1 MAKKGSYIVDYF
13 NNRGFFGLSLL
24 ILVILSVI
32 ASGNFE
38 VPQRGYGTLH
48 NIADW
53 ISGSGDTSCFV
64 SVLCNIVIG
73 VLLVT
78 LNIMYRYIK
87 TYNCFVFASVF
98 VLLQG
103 ANPFLSTRFFAGTA
117 MCLVVVIALF
127 FLFDLYGKQQMAS
140 QGVFLIM
147 ALLSFFS
154 IYHYVFLLLV
164 PLFIVGFAYMRAIN
178 VRTVLA
184 IFFGLVTPYWI
195 ALGTGLESI
204 SSFNAPE
211 LSLVWTS
218 VPSYPGKSWAISVA
232 IAITAFTVVL
242 TVSNFKTMLNYSVH
256 VRAYNNFFVALS
268 VFVLLMMLVDYND
281 FLFYMPLMNMCFAIQ
296 FGHWYVITRHETRQ
310 PVTMWLMVAMLTI
323 YIVALVIV

>member
-24 ILVILSVI
+24 VLVILAVI

-48 NIADW
+48 NISTW
-53 ISGSGDTSCFV
+53 ISSNDTSCFV
-64 SVLCNIVIG
+64 AVLCNIVIG
-73 VLLVT
+73 VLLIT

-87 TYNCFVFASVF
+87 TYNCFVFAAVF

-103 ANPFLSTRFFAGTA
+103 VNPFLSTRFFVGTA
-117 MCLVVVIALF
+117 LCLVVVVSLL
-127 FLFDLYGKQQMAS
+127 FLFDLYGKQQLAS
-140 QGVFLIM
+140 QGVFLVM

-178 VRTVLA
+178 MRTVLA
-184 IFFGLVTPYWI
+184 IIFGLATPYWI

-204 SSFNAPE
+204 TSFQAPE
-211 LSLVWTS
+211 LSLVWSEAPTFA
-218 VPSYPGKSWAISVA
+218 GKSWAVSVA
-232 IAITAFTVVL
+232 IAITAL
-242 TVSNFKTMLNYSVH
+242 TVLLTVGNFKTMLNYSVH

-268 VFVLLMMLVDYND
+268 VFVLLLMIVDYND
-281 FLFYMPLMNMCFAIQ
+281 FLFYIPLMNLCFAIQ
-296 FGHWYVITRHETRQ
+296 FGHWYVVTRHETRQ
-310 PVTMWLMVAMLTI
+310 AVTMWLMVAMLTA
-323 YIVALVIV
+323 YIVAMAIV

>member
-13 NNRGFFGLSLL
+13 NNRGFFGLSILL
-24 ILVILSVI
+24 LVIFSVI
-32 ASGNFE
+32 ASGNFI

-53 ISGSGDTSCFV
+53 ISSHDTSCFV
-64 SVLCNIVIG
+64 AVVCNLVIG

-87 TYNCFVFASVF
+87 TYNCFVFAAVF
-98 VLLQG
+98 ILLQG
-103 ANPFLSTRFFAGTA
+103 INPFLSTRFFAGTA

-164 PLFIVGFAYMRAIN
+164 PLFIVGLIYMRAIN
-178 VRTVLA
+178 VRSVLA
-184 IFFGLVTPYWI
+184 IIFGLVTPYWI
-195 ALGTGLESI
+195 ALGTGLESM

-211 LSLVWTS
+211 IGQVWS
-218 VPSYPGKSWAISVA
+218 SSPVYNGKSWAISVA
-232 IAITAFTVVL
+232 IATIALTILL
-242 TVSNFKTMLNYSVH
+242 TVTNLKIMLNYSVH
-256 VRAYNNFFVALS
+256 VRAYNNFFVTLS
-268 VFVLLMMLVDYND
+268 IFVLLMMAIDYND
-281 FLFYMPLMNMCFAIQ
+281 FLLYMPLLNMCFAIQ
-296 FGHWYVITRHETRQ
+296 YGHWYVVTNHETRQ
-310 PVTMWLMVAMLTI
+310 PITMWLLVAMLAVFI
-323 YIVALVIV
+323 IAMVIA

>member
-1 MAKKGSYIVDYF
+1 MGKKGSYIVDYF

-24 ILVILSVI
+24 VLVILAVI

-48 NIADW
+48 NISTW
-53 ISGSGDTSCFV
+53 ISSNDTSCFV
-64 SVLCNIVIG
+64 AVLCNIVIG
-73 VLLVT
+73 VLLIT

-87 TYNCFVFASVF
+87 TYNCFVFAAVF

-103 ANPFLSTRFFAGTA
+103 VNPFLSTRFFAGTA
-117 MCLVVVIALF
+117 LCLVVVVSLL
-127 FLFDLYGKQQMAS
+127 FLFDLYGKQQLAS
-140 QGVFLIM
+140 QGVFLVM

-178 VRTVLA
+178 LRTVLA
-184 IFFGLVTPYWI
+184 IIFGLATPYWI

-204 SSFNAPE
+204 TSFQAPE
-211 LSLVWTS
+211 LSLVWSEAPTFA
-218 VPSYPGKSWAISVA
+218 GKSWAVSVA
-232 IAITAFTVVL
+232 IAITAL
-242 TVSNFKTMLNYSVH
+242 TVLLTVGNFKTMLNYSVH

-268 VFVLLMMLVDYND
+268 VFVLLLMIVDYND
-281 FLFYMPLMNMCFAIQ
+281 FLFYMPLMNLCFAIQ
-296 FGHWYVITRHETRQ
+296 FGHWYVVTRHETRQ
-310 PVTMWLMVAMLTI
+310 AVTMWLMVAMLTA
-323 YIVALVIV
+323 YIVAMAIV

>member
-24 ILVILSVI
+24 ILVIMSVI

-48 NIADW
+48 NITTW
-53 ISGSGDTSCFV
+53 ISSSDTSCFV
-64 SVLCNIVIG
+64 AVLCNIVIG

-87 TYNCFVFASVF
+87 TYNCFVFAAVF
-98 VLLQG
+98 VLLQ
-103 ANPFLSTRFFAGTA
+103 AMNPFLSTRFFVGTA
-117 MCLVVVIALF
+117 MCMLVVIALF
-127 FLFDLYGKQQMAS
+127 LLFDLYGRQQMAS

-147 ALLSFFS
+147 ALISFFS

-164 PLFIVGFAYMRAIN
+164 PLFILGFAYMRAIN
-178 VRTVLA
+178 VRAVLA
-184 IFFGLVTPYWI
+184 IIFGLVTPYWI

-204 SSFNAPE
+204 SAFNAPE
-211 LSLVWTS
+211 LSQIWS
-218 VPSYPGKSWAISVA
+218 DVPTFAGKSWAISVS
-232 IAITAFTVVL
+232 IAITVL
-242 TVSNFKTMLNYSVH
+242 TVLLTVGNFKTMLNYSVH

-268 VFVLLMMLVDYND
+268 VFVLLLMLVDYND

-296 FGHWYVITRHETRQ
+296 FGHWYVVTRHETRQ
-310 PVTMWLMVAMLTI
+310 PVTMWLMVAMLTA
-323 YIVALVIV
+323 YIVALVVV

>member
-24 ILVILSVI
+24 ILVVLAVI

-48 NIADW
+48 NISTW
-53 ISGSGDTSCFV
+53 ISSNDTSCFV
-64 SVLCNIVIG
+64 AVLCNIVIG
-73 VLLVT
+73 VLLIT

-87 TYNCFVFASVF
+87 TYNCFVFAAVF

-103 ANPFLSTRFFAGTA
+103 VNPFLSTRFFAGTA
-117 MCLVVVIALF
+117 LCLVVVVSLL
-127 FLFDLYGKQQMAS
+127 FLFDLYGKQQLAS
-140 QGVFLIM
+140 QGVFLVM

-178 VRTVLA
+178 LRTVLA
-184 IFFGLVTPYWI
+184 IIFGLATPYWI

-204 SSFNAPE
+204 TSFQAPE
-211 LSLVWTS
+211 LSLVWSEAPTFA
-218 VPSYPGKSWAISVA
+218 GKSWAVSVA
-232 IAITAFTVVL
+232 IAITAL
-242 TVSNFKTMLNYSVH
+242 TVLLTVGNFKTMLNYSVH

-268 VFVLLMMLVDYND
+268 VFVLLLMIVDYND
-281 FLFYMPLMNMCFAIQ
+281 FLFYMPLMNLCFAIQ
-296 FGHWYVITRHETRQ
+296 FGHWYVVTRHETRQ
-310 PVTMWLMVAMLTI
+310 AVTMWLMVAMLTA
-323 YIVALVIV
+323 YIVAMAIV

>member
-24 ILVILSVI
+24 VLVVLAVI

-48 NIADW
+48 NISTW
-53 ISGSGDTSCFV
+53 ISSNDTSCFV
-64 SVLCNIVIG
+64 AVLCNIVIG
-73 VLLVT
+73 VLLIT

-87 TYNCFVFASVF
+87 TYNCFVFAAVF

-103 ANPFLSTRFFAGTA
+103 VNPFLSTRFFAGTA
-117 MCLVVVIALF
+117 LCLVVVVSLL
-127 FLFDLYGKQQMAS
+127 FLFDLYGKQQLAS
-140 QGVFLIM
+140 QGVFLVM

-178 VRTVLA
+178 LRTVLA
-184 IFFGLVTPYWI
+184 IIFGLATPYWI

-204 SSFNAPE
+204 TSFQAPE
-211 LSLVWTS
+211 LSLVWSEAPTFA
-218 VPSYPGKSWAISVA
+218 GKSWAVSVA
-232 IAITAFTVVL
+232 IAITAL
-242 TVSNFKTMLNYSVH
+242 TVLLTVGNFKTMLNYSVH

-268 VFVLLMMLVDYND
+268 VFVLLLMIVDYND
-281 FLFYMPLMNMCFAIQ
+281 FLFYMPLMNLCFAIQ
-296 FGHWYVITRHETRQ
+296 FGHWYVVTRHETRQ
-310 PVTMWLMVAMLTI
+310 AVTMWLMVAMLI
-323 YIVALVIV
+323 AYIVAMAIV

>member
-24 ILVILSVI
+24 VLVILAVI

-48 NIADW
+48 NISTW
-53 ISGSGDTSCFV
+53 ISSNDTSCFV
-64 SVLCNIVIG
+64 AVLCNIVIG
-73 VLLVT
+73 VLLIT

-87 TYNCFVFASVF
+87 TYNCFVFAAVF

-103 ANPFLSTRFFAGTA
+103 VNPFLSTRFFAGTA
-117 MCLVVVIALF
+117 LCLVVVVSLL
-127 FLFDLYGKQQMAS
+127 FLFDLYGKQQLAS
-140 QGVFLIM
+140 QGVFLVM

-178 VRTVLA
+178 LRTVLA
-184 IFFGLVTPYWI
+184 IIFGLATPYWI

-204 SSFNAPE
+204 TSFQAPE
-211 LSLVWTS
+211 LSLVWSEAPTFA
-218 VPSYPGKSWAISVA
+218 GKSWAVSVA
-232 IAITAFTVVL
+232 IAITAL
-242 TVSNFKTMLNYSVH
+242 TVLLTVGNFKTMLNYSVH

-268 VFVLLMMLVDYND
+268 VFVLLLMIVDYND
-281 FLFYMPLMNMCFAIQ
+281 FLFYMPLMNLCFAIQ
-296 FGHWYVITRHETRQ
+296 FGHWYVVTRHETRQ
-310 PVTMWLMVAMLTI
+310 AVTMWLMVAMLTA
-323 YIVALVIV
+323 YIVTMAIV

>member
-24 ILVILSVI
+24 ILVVLAVI

-48 NIADW
+48 NISTW
-53 ISGSGDTSCFV
+53 ISSNDTSCFV
-64 SVLCNIVIG
+64 AVLCNIVIG
-73 VLLVT
+73 VLLIT

-87 TYNCFVFASVF
+87 TYNCFVFAAVF

-103 ANPFLSTRFFAGTA
+103 VNPFLSTRFFAGTA
-117 MCLVVVIALF
+117 LCLVVVVSLL
-127 FLFDLYGKQQMAS
+127 FLFDLYGKQQLAS
-140 QGVFLIM
+140 QGVFLVM

-178 VRTVLA
+178 LRTVLA
-184 IFFGLVTPYWI
+184 IIFGLVTPYWI

-204 SSFNAPE
+204 TSFQAPE
-211 LSLVWTS
+211 LSLVWSEAPTFA
-218 VPSYPGKSWAISVA
+218 GKSWAVSVA
-232 IAITAFTVVL
+232 IAITAL
-242 TVSNFKTMLNYSVH
+242 TVLLTVGNFKTMLNYSVH

-268 VFVLLMMLVDYND
+268 VFVLLLMIVDYND
-281 FLFYMPLMNMCFAIQ
+281 FLFYMPLMNLCFAIQ
-296 FGHWYVITRHETRQ
+296 FGHWYVVTRHETRQ
-310 PVTMWLMVAMLTI
+310 AVTMWLMVAMLTA
-323 YIVALVIV
+323 YIVAMAIV

>member
-24 ILVILSVI
+24 VLVILAVI

-48 NIADW
+48 NISTW
-53 ISGSGDTSCFV
+53 ISSNDTSCFV
-64 SVLCNIVIG
+64 AVLCNIVIG
-73 VLLVT
+73 VLLIT

-87 TYNCFVFASVF
+87 TYNCFVFAAVF

-103 ANPFLSTRFFAGTA
+103 VNPFLSTRFFAGTA
-117 MCLVVVIALF
+117 LCLVVVVSLL
-127 FLFDLYGKQQMAS
+127 FLFDLYGKQQLAS
-140 QGVFLIM
+140 QGVFLVM

-164 PLFIVGFAYMRAIN
+164 PLFIVGVAYMRAIN
-178 VRTVLA
+178 LRTVLA
-184 IFFGLVTPYWI
+184 IIFGLATPYWI

-204 SSFNAPE
+204 TSFQAPE
-211 LSLVWTS
+211 LSLVWSEAPTFA
-218 VPSYPGKSWAISVA
+218 GKSWAVSVA
-232 IAITAFTVVL
+232 IAITAL
-242 TVSNFKTMLNYSVH
+242 TVLLTVGNFKTMLNYSVH

-268 VFVLLMMLVDYND
+268 VFVLLLMIVDYND
-281 FLFYMPLMNMCFAIQ
+281 FLFYMPLMNLCFAIQ
-296 FGHWYVITRHETRQ
+296 FGHWYVVTRHETRQ
-310 PVTMWLMVAMLTI
+310 AVTMWLMVAMLTA
-323 YIVALVIV
+323 YIVAMAIV

>member
-24 ILVILSVI
+24 VLVILAVI

-48 NIADW
+48 NISTW
-53 ISGSGDTSCFV
+53 ISSNDTSCFV
-64 SVLCNIVIG
+64 AVLCNIVIG
-73 VLLVT
+73 VLLIT

-87 TYNCFVFASVF
+87 TYNCFVFAAVF

-103 ANPFLSTRFFAGTA
+103 VNPFLSTRFFAGTA
-117 MCLVVVIALF
+117 LCLVVVVSLL
-127 FLFDLYGKQQMAS
+127 FLFELYGKQQLAS
-140 QGVFLIM
+140 QGVFLVM

-178 VRTVLA
+178 LRTVLA
-184 IFFGLVTPYWI
+184 IIFGLATPYWI

-204 SSFNAPE
+204 TSFQAPE
-211 LSLVWTS
+211 LSLVWSEAPTFA
-218 VPSYPGKSWAISVA
+218 GKSWAVSVA
-232 IAITAFTVVL
+232 IAITAL
-242 TVSNFKTMLNYSVH
+242 TVLLTVGNFKTMLNYSVH

-268 VFVLLMMLVDYND
+268 VFVLLLMIVDYND
-281 FLFYMPLMNMCFAIQ
+281 FLFYMPLMNLCFAIQ
-296 FGHWYVITRHETRQ
+296 FGHWYVVTRHETRQ
-310 PVTMWLMVAMLTI
+310 AVTMWLMVAMLTA
-323 YIVALVIV
+323 YIVAMAIV

>member
-24 ILVILSVI
+24 VLVILAVI

-48 NIADW
+48 NISTW
-53 ISGSGDTSCFV
+53 ISSNDTSCFV
-64 SVLCNIVIG
+64 AVLCNIVIG
-73 VLLVT
+73 VLLIT

-87 TYNCFVFASVF
+87 TYNCFVFAAVF

-103 ANPFLSTRFFAGTA
+103 VNPFLSTRFFAGTA
-117 MCLVVVIALF
+117 LCLVVVVSLL
-127 FLFDLYGKQQMAS
+127 FLFDLYGKQQLAS
-140 QGVFLIM
+140 QGVFLVM

-178 VRTVLA
+178 LRTVLA
-184 IFFGLVTPYWI
+184 IIFGLATPYWI

-204 SSFNAPE
+204 TSFQAPE
-211 LSLVWTS
+211 LSLVWSEAPTFA
-218 VPSYPGKSWAISVA
+218 GKSWAVSVA
-232 IAITAFTVVL
+232 IAITAL
-242 TVSNFKTMLNYSVH
+242 TVLLTVGNFKTMLNYSVH

-268 VFVLLMMLVDYND
+268 VFVLLLMIVDYND
-281 FLFYMPLMNMCFAIQ
+281 FLFYMPLMNLCFAIQ
-296 FGHWYVITRHETRQ
+296 FGHWYVVTRHETRQ
-310 PVTMWLMVAMLTI
+310 AVTMWLMVAMLTA
-323 YIVALVIV
+323 YIVAMAIV

>member
-24 ILVILSVI
+24 VLVILAVI

-48 NIADW
+48 NISTW
-53 ISGSGDTSCFV
+53 ISSNDTSCFV
-64 SVLCNIVIG
+64 AVLCNIVIG
-73 VLLVT
+73 VLLIT

-87 TYNCFVFASVF
+87 TYNCFVFAAVF

-103 ANPFLSTRFFAGTA
+103 VNPFLSTRFFAGTA
-117 MCLVVVIALF
+117 LCLVVVVSLL
-127 FLFDLYGKQQMAS
+127 FLFDLYGKQQLAS
-140 QGVFLIM
+140 QGVFLVM

-178 VRTVLA
+178 LRTVLA
-184 IFFGLVTPYWI
+184 IIFGLATPYWI

-204 SSFNAPE
+204 TSFQAPE
-211 LSLVWTS
+211 LSLVWNEAPTFA
-218 VPSYPGKSWAISVA
+218 GKSWAISVA
-232 IAITAFTVVL
+232 IAITAL
-242 TVSNFKTMLNYSVH
+242 TVLLTVGNFKTMLNYSVH

-268 VFVLLMMLVDYND
+268 VFVLLLMIVDYND
-281 FLFYMPLMNMCFAIQ
+281 FLFYMPLMNLCFAIQ
-296 FGHWYVITRHETRQ
+296 FGHWYVVTRHETRQ
-310 PVTMWLMVAMLTI
+310 AVTMWLMVAMLTA
-323 YIVALVIV
+323 YIVAMAIV

>member
-24 ILVILSVI
+24 VLVILAVI

-48 NIADW
+48 NISTW
-53 ISGSGDTSCFV
+53 ISSNDTSCFV
-64 SVLCNIVIG
+64 AVLCNIVIG
-73 VLLVT
+73 VLLIT

-87 TYNCFVFASVF
+87 TYNCFVFAAVF

-103 ANPFLSTRFFAGTA
+103 VNPFLSTRFFAGTA
-117 MCLVVVIALF
+117 LCLVVVVSLL
-127 FLFDLYGKQQMAS
+127 FLFDLYGKQQLAS
-140 QGVFLIM
+140 QGVFLVM

-178 VRTVLA
+178 LRTVLA
-184 IFFGLVTPYWI
+184 IIFGLVTPYWI

-204 SSFNAPE
+204 TSFQAPE
-211 LSLVWTS
+211 LSLVWSEAPTFA
-218 VPSYPGKSWAISVA
+218 GKSWAVSVA
-232 IAITAFTVVL
+232 IAITAL
-242 TVSNFKTMLNYSVH
+242 TVLLTVGNFKTMLNYSVH

-268 VFVLLMMLVDYND
+268 VFVLLLMIVDYND
-281 FLFYMPLMNMCFAIQ
+281 FLFYMPLMNLCFAIQ
-296 FGHWYVITRHETRQ
+296 FGHWYVVTRHETRQ
-310 PVTMWLMVAMLTI
+310 AVTMWLMVAMLTA
-323 YIVALVIV
+323 YIVAMAIV

>member
-24 ILVILSVI
+24 VLVILAVI

-48 NIADW
+48 NISTW
-53 ISGSGDTSCFV
+53 ISSNDTSCFV
-64 SVLCNIVIG
+64 AVLCNIVIG
-73 VLLVT
+73 VLLIT

-87 TYNCFVFASVF
+87 TYNCFVFAAVF

-103 ANPFLSTRFFAGTA
+103 VHPFLSTRFFAGTA
-117 MCLVVVIALF
+117 LCLVVVVSLL
-127 FLFDLYGKQQMAS
+127 FLFDLYGKQQLAS
-140 QGVFLIM
+140 QGVFLVM

-178 VRTVLA
+178 LRTVLA
-184 IFFGLVTPYWI
+184 IIFGLATPYWI

-204 SSFNAPE
+204 TSFQAPE
-211 LSLVWTS
+211 LSLVWSEAPTFA
-218 VPSYPGKSWAISVA
+218 GKSWAVSVA
-232 IAITAFTVVL
+232 IAITAL
-242 TVSNFKTMLNYSVH
+242 TVLLTVGNFKTMLNYSVH

-268 VFVLLMMLVDYND
+268 VFVLLLMIVDYND
-281 FLFYMPLMNMCFAIQ
+281 FLFYMPLMNLCFAIQ
-296 FGHWYVITRHETRQ
+296 FGHWYVVTRHETRQ
-310 PVTMWLMVAMLTI
+310 AVTMWLMVAMLTA
-323 YIVALVIV
+323 YIVTMAIV

>member
-24 ILVILSVI
+24 VLVILAVI

-48 NIADW
+48 NISTW
-53 ISGSGDTSCFV
+53 ISSNDTSCFV
-64 SVLCNIVIG
+64 AVLCNIVIG
-73 VLLVT
+73 VLLIT

-87 TYNCFVFASVF
+87 TYNCFVFAAVF

-103 ANPFLSTRFFAGTA
+103 VNPFLSTRFFVGTA
-117 MCLVVVIALF
+117 LCLVVVVSLL
-127 FLFDLYGKQQMAS
+127 FLFDLYGKQQLAS
-140 QGVFLIM
+140 QGVFLVM

-178 VRTVLA
+178 LRIVLA
-184 IFFGLVTPYWI
+184 IIFGLATPYWI

-204 SSFNAPE
+204 TSFQAPE
-211 LSLVWTS
+211 LSLVWSEAPTFA
-218 VPSYPGKSWAISVA
+218 GKSWAVSVA
-232 IAITAFTVVL
+232 IAITAL
-242 TVSNFKTMLNYSVH
+242 TVLLTVGNFKTMLNYSVH

-268 VFVLLMMLVDYND
+268 VFVLLLMIVDYND
-281 FLFYMPLMNMCFAIQ
+281 FLFYMPLMNLCFAIQ
-296 FGHWYVITRHETRQ
+296 FGHWYVVTRHETRQ
-310 PVTMWLMVAMLTI
+310 AVTMWLMVAMLTA
-323 YIVALVIV
+323 YIVAMAIV

>member
-24 ILVILSVI
+24 VLVILAVI

-48 NIADW
+48 NISTW
-53 ISGSGDTSCFV
+53 ISSNDTSCFV
-64 SVLCNIVIG
+64 AVLCNIVIG
-73 VLLVT
+73 VLLIT

-87 TYNCFVFASVF
+87 TYNCFVFAAVF

-103 ANPFLSTRFFAGTA
+103 VNPFLSTRFFAGTA
-117 MCLVVVIALF
+117 LCLVVVVSLL
-127 FLFDLYGKQQMAS
+127 FLFDLYGKQQLAS
-140 QGVFLIM
+140 QGVFLVM

-178 VRTVLA
+178 LRTVLA
-184 IFFGLVTPYWI
+184 IIFGLATPYWI

-204 SSFNAPE
+204 TSFQAPE
-211 LSLVWTS
+211 LSLVWSEAPTFA
-218 VPSYPGKSWAISVA
+218 GKSWAVSVG
-232 IAITAFTVVL
+232 IAITAL
-242 TVSNFKTMLNYSVH
+242 TVLLTVGNFKTMLNYSVH

-268 VFVLLMMLVDYND
+268 VFVLLLMIVDYND
-281 FLFYMPLMNMCFAIQ
+281 FLFYMPLMNLCFAIQ
-296 FGHWYVITRHETRQ
+296 FGHWYVVTRHETRQ
-310 PVTMWLMVAMLTI
+310 AVTMWLMVAMLTA
-323 YIVALVIV
+323 YIVAMAIV

>member
-1 MAKKGSYIVDYF
+1 MDYF
-13 NNRGFFGLSLL
+13 NNRGFFGLSIL
-24 ILVILSVI
+24 ILVILSLI
-32 ASGNFE
+32 ASGSFV

-53 ISGSGDTSCFV
+53 ISSNDTSCFV
-64 SVLCNIVIG
+64 AILCNAIIG

-87 TYNCFVFASVF
+87 TYNCFVFAAVF

-103 ANPFLSTRFFAGTA
+103 INPFLSTHFFVGTM

-127 FLFDLYGKQQMAS
+127 FLFDLYGKQNFAS
-140 QGVFLIM
+140 QGVFLTM
-147 ALLSFFS
+147 ALISFFS

-184 IFFGLVTPYWI
+184 MIFGLITPYWI
-195 ALGTGLESI
+195 ALGTGLESF
-204 SSFNAPE
+204 SSFNVPEVSQVWSNAPA
-211 LSLVWTS
+211 
-218 VPSYPGKSWAISVA
+218 YAGKGWAVSVA
-232 IAITAFTVVL
+232 IAVTAL
-242 TVSNFKTMLNYSVH
+242 TVLLTVGNFKTMLNYSVH

-268 VFVLLMMLVDYND
+268 VFVVVMMAVDYND
-281 FLFYMPLMNMCFAIQ
+281 FLFYMPLLNMCFSIQ
-296 FGHWYVITRHETRQ
+296 FGHWYVITKHETRQ
-310 PVTMWLMVAMLTI
+310 AATTWLMLAMLTVF
-323 YIVALVIV
+323 IVAMAIV

>member
-24 ILVILSVI
+24 ILVVLAVI

-48 NIADW
+48 NISTW
-53 ISGSGDTSCFV
+53 ISSNDTSCFV
-64 SVLCNIVIG
+64 AVLCNIVIG
-73 VLLVT
+73 VLLIT

-87 TYNCFVFASVF
+87 TYNCFVFAAVF

-103 ANPFLSTRFFAGTA
+103 VNPFLSTRFFAGTA
-117 MCLVVVIALF
+117 LCLMVVVSLL
-127 FLFDLYGKQQMAS
+127 FLFDLYGKQQLAS
-140 QGVFLIM
+140 QGVFLVM

-178 VRTVLA
+178 LRTVLA
-184 IFFGLVTPYWI
+184 IIFGLATPYWI

-204 SSFNAPE
+204 TSFQAPE
-211 LSLVWTS
+211 LSLVWSEAPTFA
-218 VPSYPGKSWAISVA
+218 GKSWAVSVA
-232 IAITAFTVVL
+232 IAITAL
-242 TVSNFKTMLNYSVH
+242 TVLLTVGNFKTMLNYSVH

-268 VFVLLMMLVDYND
+268 VFVLLLMIVDYND
-281 FLFYMPLMNMCFAIQ
+281 FLFYMPLMNLCFAIQ
-296 FGHWYVITRHETRQ
+296 FGHWYVVTRHETRQ
-310 PVTMWLMVAMLTI
+310 AVTMWLMVAMLTA
-323 YIVALVIV
+323 YIVAMAIV

>member
-24 ILVILSVI
+24 VLVILAVI

-48 NIADW
+48 NISTW
-53 ISGSGDTSCFV
+53 ISSNDTSCFV
-64 SVLCNIVIG
+64 AVLCNIVIG
-73 VLLVT
+73 VLLIT

-87 TYNCFVFASVF
+87 TYNCFVFATVF

-103 ANPFLSTRFFAGTA
+103 VNPFLSTRFFAGTA
-117 MCLVVVIALF
+117 LCLVVVVSLL
-127 FLFDLYGKQQMAS
+127 FLFDLYGKQQLAS
-140 QGVFLIM
+140 QGVFLVM

-178 VRTVLA
+178 LRTVLA
-184 IFFGLVTPYWI
+184 IIFGLATPYWI

-204 SSFNAPE
+204 TSFQAPE
-211 LSLVWTS
+211 LSLVWSEAPTFA
-218 VPSYPGKSWAISVA
+218 GKSWAVSVA
-232 IAITAFTVVL
+232 IAITAL
-242 TVSNFKTMLNYSVH
+242 TVLLTVGNFKTMLNYSVH

-268 VFVLLMMLVDYND
+268 VFVLLLMIVDYND
-281 FLFYMPLMNMCFAIQ
+281 FLFYMPLMNLCFAIQ
-296 FGHWYVITRHETRQ
+296 FGHWYVVTRHETRQ
-310 PVTMWLMVAMLTI
+310 AVTMWLMVAMLTA
-323 YIVALVIV
+323 YIVAMAIV

>member
-1 MAKKGSYIVDYF
+1 M
-13 NNRGFFGLSLL
+13 SLL

-32 ASGNFE
+32 ASGNFD

-48 NIADW
+48 NIANW
-53 ISGSGDTSCFV
+53 IISHDTSCFV
-64 SVLCNIVIG
+64 AVLCNIVTG

-103 ANPFLSTRFFAGTA
+103 MNPFLSTRFFAGTA

-127 FLFDLYGKQQMAS
+127 FVFDLYGKQQMAS

-164 PLFIVGFAYMRAIN
+164 PLFIVGFAYMRALN
-178 VRTVLA
+178 VRAVLA
-184 IFFGLVTPYWI
+184 IVFGLVTPYWI
-195 ALGTGLESI
+195 ALGTGLESTQA
-204 SSFNAPE
+204 FRAPE
-211 LSLVWTS
+211 LSLVWS
-218 VPSYPGKSWAISVA
+218 DAPVYAGKGWAISVA
-232 IAITAFTVVL
+232 IATTAL
-242 TVSNFKTMLNYSVH
+242 TVLLTVGNFKTMLNYSVH

-268 VFVLLMMLVDYND
+268 IFVLLMMLVDYND
-281 FLFYMPLMNMCFAIQ
+281 FLLYLPLMNMCLAIQ
-296 FGHWYVITRHETRQ
+296 FGHWYVITKHETRQ
-310 PVTMWLMVAMLTI
+310 AVTTWLLIAMLTV
-323 YIVALVIV
+323 YIVAMVIV

>member
-24 ILVILSVI
+24 VLVILAVI

-48 NIADW
+48 NISTW
-53 ISGSGDTSCFV
+53 ISSNDTSCFV
-64 SVLCNIVIG
+64 AVLCNIVIG
-73 VLLVT
+73 VLLIT

-87 TYNCFVFASVF
+87 TYNCFVFAAVF

-103 ANPFLSTRFFAGTA
+103 VNPFLSTRFFVGTA
-117 MCLVVVIALF
+117 LCLVVVVSLL
-127 FLFDLYGKQQMAS
+127 FLFDLYGKQQLAS
-140 QGVFLIM
+140 QGVFLVM

-178 VRTVLA
+178 MRTVLA
-184 IFFGLVTPYWI
+184 IIFGLATPYWI

-204 SSFNAPE
+204 TSFQAPE
-211 LSLVWTS
+211 LSLVWSEAPTFA
-218 VPSYPGKSWAISVA
+218 GKSWAVSVA
-232 IAITAFTVVL
+232 IAITAL
-242 TVSNFKTMLNYSVH
+242 TVLLTVGTFKTMLNYSVH

-268 VFVLLMMLVDYND
+268 VFVLLLMIVDYND
-281 FLFYMPLMNMCFAIQ
+281 FLFYIPLMNLCFAIQ
-296 FGHWYVITRHETRQ
+296 FGHWYVVTRHETRQ
-310 PVTMWLMVAMLTI
+310 AVTMWLMVAMLTA
-323 YIVALVIV
+323 YIVAMAIV

>member
-24 ILVILSVI
+24 VLVILAVI

-48 NIADW
+48 NISTW
-53 ISGSGDTSCFV
+53 ISSNDTSCFV
-64 SVLCNIVIG
+64 AVLCNIVIG
-73 VLLVT
+73 VLLIT

-87 TYNCFVFASVF
+87 TYNCFVFAAVF

-103 ANPFLSTRFFAGTA
+103 VNPFLSTRFFAGTA
-117 MCLVVVIALF
+117 LCLVVVVSLL
-127 FLFDLYGKQQMAS
+127 FLFDLYGKQQLAS
-140 QGVFLIM
+140 QGVFLVM

-178 VRTVLA
+178 LRTVLA
-184 IFFGLVTPYWI
+184 IIFGLVTPYWI

-204 SSFNAPE
+204 TSFQAPE
-211 LSLVWTS
+211 LSLVWSET
-218 VPSYPGKSWAISVA
+218 PTFAGKSWAVSVA
-232 IAITAFTVVL
+232 IAITAL
-242 TVSNFKTMLNYSVH
+242 TVLLTVGNFKTMLNYSVH

-268 VFVLLMMLVDYND
+268 VFVLLLMIVDYND
-281 FLFYMPLMNMCFAIQ
+281 FLFYMPLMNLCFAIQ
-296 FGHWYVITRHETRQ
+296 FGHWYVVTRHETRQ
-310 PVTMWLMVAMLTI
+310 AVTMWLMVAMLTA
-323 YIVALVIV
+323 YIVAMAIV